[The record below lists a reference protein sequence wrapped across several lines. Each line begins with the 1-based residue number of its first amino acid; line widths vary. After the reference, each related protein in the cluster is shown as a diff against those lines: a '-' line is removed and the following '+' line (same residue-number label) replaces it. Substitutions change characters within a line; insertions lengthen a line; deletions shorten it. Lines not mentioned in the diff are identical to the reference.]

1 MAIGYIELSGWQPF
15 RKMFA
20 YMDAANS
27 YRADELLR
35 KYKLKVKFKNEW
47 TSPEGRYRMIFC
59 AVPKKQAEQF
69 KEAMEQ
75 MPDRMLLLGYDDYSE
90 YWTQMLLSLGD
101 DEVLETQE

>member
-20 YMDAANS
+20 YMDAADS

-35 KYKLKVKFKNEW
+35 KYKLKVIFKNEW

-59 AVPKKQAEQF
+59 SVPKKQAEQF